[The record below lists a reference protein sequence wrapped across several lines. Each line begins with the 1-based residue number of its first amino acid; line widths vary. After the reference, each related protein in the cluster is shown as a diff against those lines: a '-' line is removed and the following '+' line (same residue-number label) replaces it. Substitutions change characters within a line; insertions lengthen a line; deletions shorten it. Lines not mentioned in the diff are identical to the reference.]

1 MQVLIGKKK
10 FLFTLLIFFFFT
22 TYQFK
27 INHPFFLLKVKSVS
41 FTDSYNFEENIKDEI
56 TKFLTKKNLF
66 YLDNDNLLKLLKK
79 SKWLKSY
86 QIKKKYPSHVDI
98 ILKEH
103 KPIAILDNNFFLIND
118 NYKVTDK
125 IDIKNKLNLII
136 IKGDFDNDKFRKVY
150 IALKNTK
157 IFSKIKE
164 LHFSN
169 LGRWDIYLNNNIL
182 VRMGSYNIKKQ
193 VNLLN
198 IIFSK
203 KKNIKNIDLR
213 TEDIAIIK

>member
-1 MQVLIGKKK
+1 MPALIGKKK
-10 FLFTLLIFFFFT
+10 FLFVIFIFFFLT
-22 TYQFK
+22 TYHFK
-27 INHPFFLLKVKSVS
+27 KNYTLPILKVKTVNFIGSN
-41 FTDSYNFEENIKDEI
+41 NFEENIKDEI